1 MSLSRPRMRSWPALL
16 VVVALAGYLVPPA
29 AAARPAAR
37 PNIVLIL
44 TDDEDVAS
52 HRFMP
57 KTKALVE
64 DQGVAF
70 DNFFVSYA
78 FCCPSRTSI
87 LRGQYAHNTQVVGN
101 ELPYGGYEKLHQQ
114 GLENSTIATWLQ
126 AAGYRTALLG
136 KYINRYEPELGVPP
150 GWSDWYGGGTDGH
163 QGYDYR
169 LNENGRVVRYGSEP
183 SDYATDVLA
192 GKAVDVIE
200 RSSAAGQPFFLY
212 VAPFTP
218 HSPAVAARRHLTLF
232 GDAELPRGP
241 AFDEAD
247 VSDKP
252 SVLELPAPP
261 GACARLAGARIPAP
275 AADAAGGRRH
285 GRDHRWR
292 AGRQR
297 RARPDLRHLHLRQRL
312 PHGRAPDGRRQ
323 EHAL

>member
-29 AAARPAAR
+29 AAARPAAK

-114 GLENSTIATWLQ
+114 GLRELDHRNLAPGGRLPHR
-126 AAGYRTALLG
+126 AARQVHQPLRARTH
-136 KYINRYEPELGVPP
+136 GVPP

-163 QGYDYR
+163 Q
-169 LNENGRVVRYGSEP
+169 
-183 SDYATDVLA
+183 ATIID
-192 GKAVDVIE
+192 
-200 RSSAAGQPFFLY
+200 
-212 VAPFTP
+212 
-218 HSPAVAARRHLTLF
+218 
-232 GDAELPRGP
+232 
-241 AFDEAD
+241 
-247 VSDKP
+247 
-252 SVLELPAPP
+252 
-261 GACARLAGARIPAP
+261 
-275 AADAAGGRRH
+275 
-285 GRDHRWR
+285 
-292 AGRQR
+292 
-297 RARPDLRHLHLRQRL
+297 
-312 PHGRAPDGRRQ
+312 
-323 EHAL
+323 